1 MDQETRKF
9 RDGLKLK
16 LIEWLHLEGKR
27 PEDIG
32 DDDAL
37 FGSGLELDSL
47 DAVEIVIALKREY
60 GIQQTEVDQNREI
73 FKSFSA
79 LSDFVQARAK

>member
-1 MDQETRKF
+1 MDPKTREF
-9 RDGLKLK
+9 RDELKRK
-16 LIEWLHLEGKR
+16 LIEWLHHESLR

-60 GIQQTEVDQNREI
+60 GIQQSEVDNNREI
-73 FKSFSA
+73 FKTFA
-79 LSDFVQARAK
+79 TLSDFVQAHVK

>member
-1 MDQETRKF
+1 MDPKTREF
-9 RDGLKLK
+9 RDELKRK
-16 LIEWLHLEGKR
+16 LIEWLRHESLR

-60 GIQQTEVDQNREI
+60 GIQQSEVDNNREI
-73 FKSFSA
+73 FKTFA
-79 LSDFVQARAK
+79 TLSDFVQAHVK

>member
-9 RDGLKLK
+9 RDELKSK

-73 FKSFSA
+73 FKSFAA

>member
-9 RDGLKLK
+9 RDELKLK

>member
-9 RDGLKLK
+9 RDELKSK

-60 GIQQTEVDQNREI
+60 GIQQTEVDQHREI

>member
-1 MDQETRKF
+1 MDEQTRKF
-9 RDGLKLK
+9 RDELKAK

-60 GIQQTEVDQNREI
+60 GISQAEVDKNREI
-73 FKSFSA
+73 FRSFSA
-79 LSDFVQARAK
+79 LSDFVQARAV

>member
-1 MDQETRKF
+1 MDQKTREF

-16 LIEWLHLEGKR
+16 MIEWLNLEGKR

-60 GIQQTEVDQNREI
+60 GIQQAEVDQNREI
-73 FKSFSA
+73 FRSFA
-79 LSDFVQARAK
+79 TLSDFVQARAK